1 MSEPNLQRTL
11 SAHAL
16 AQLVAKMDSKGRPI
30 VALTL
35 CIPVCYVVA
44 LEALHRLR
52 DRHDRIA
59 AIEDVEI
66 LFSLLHTRFLL
77 ARVMVLVKSKRSRS
91 FLP

>member
-1 MSEPNLQRTL
+1 MSEPNLQQTL

-16 AQLVAKMDSKGRPI
+16 AQLVAKMDGKGRPI

-35 CIPVCYVVA
+35 CIPICHLVA
-44 LEALHRLR
+44 LEALQRLC
-52 DRHDRIA
+52 DRHDGIA
-59 AIEDVEI
+59 AIKDVEI

-77 ARVMVLVKSKRSRS
+77 VRVMVLVESKRSRS